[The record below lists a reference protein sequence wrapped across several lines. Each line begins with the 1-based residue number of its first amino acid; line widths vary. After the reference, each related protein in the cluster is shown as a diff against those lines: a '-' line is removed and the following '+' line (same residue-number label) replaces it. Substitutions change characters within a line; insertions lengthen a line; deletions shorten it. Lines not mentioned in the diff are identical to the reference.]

1 MTTTEIVMIIMA
13 VHHDYDGCIMIM
25 MDVWIMIDDDYRN
38 RDDHYGSAS
47 SAVKSSSHRLLVII
61 HHIIR
66 NNARFTQKPLQF
78 LALYI

>member
-1 MTTTEIVMIIMA
+1 MTITEIVMIIMA

-47 SAVKSSSHRLLVII
+47 SVVKSSSHRLQVII
-61 HHIIR
+61 YHIIH
-66 NNARFTQKPLQF
+66 NNAWYPQEPLQF
-78 LALYI
+78 LALYS

>member
-47 SAVKSSSHRLLVII
+47 SAVKSSSHRLQVII
-61 HHIIR
+61 YHIIH
-66 NNARFTQKPLQF
+66 NNAWYTQEPLQF
-78 LALYI
+78 LALYS

>member
-25 MDVWIMIDDDYRN
+25 MDVWIMIDNDYRN

-47 SAVKSSSHRLLVII
+47 SAVKSSSHRLHVII

-66 NNARFTQKPLQF
+66 NNARYTQEHLQF
-78 LALYI
+78 LVLYS